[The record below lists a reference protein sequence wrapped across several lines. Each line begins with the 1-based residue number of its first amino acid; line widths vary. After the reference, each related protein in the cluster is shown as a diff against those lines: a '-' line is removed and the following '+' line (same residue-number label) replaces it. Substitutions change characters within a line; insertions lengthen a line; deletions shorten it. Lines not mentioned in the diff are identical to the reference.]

1 MQKKYLRILLLVC
14 LPIFV
19 LALAYFI
26 LKLIA
31 VNGAVDRFQKFYS
44 QLDGEEK
51 DKFVFQ
57 LTNDSAYNAE
67 QNRYAYY
74 HAQLEAANSDSVVLC
89 VDIPDSTAM
98 LLIKG
103 VTVHTAKIDRFRVSS
118 FFTKIDQRILYK
130 ALSYP
135 FRVERQTSSIPKV
148 PLMIKIAP
156 KDTSEYTPDIVPD
169 TTDINPVNYV
179 LEAKPG
185 LLIYV
190 YETPN
195 NQSSVSFNGVI
206 TDIKDRTTILLD
218 DLQRIAHFRK
228 LVYRPSI
235 TLRLNRKDAKIIFRA
250 IPHDALIILKLS

>member
-1 MQKKYLRILLLVC
+1 MQKKFLKIFLLAC
-14 LPIFV
+14 LPIFA
-19 LALAYFI
+19 LALVYFI
-26 LKLIA
+26 LKLVA

-44 QLDGEEK
+44 QLDGD
-51 DKFVFQ
+51 DKSNAVFQ

-67 QNRYAYY
+67 QNSYAYY

-89 VDIPDSTAM
+89 INFPDSTAT

-103 VTVHTAKIDRFRVSS
+103 VTVHTAKIDRYRVSN

-169 TTDINPVNYV
+169 TTDVNPVYFL
-179 LEAKPG
+179 LETKPG
-185 LLIYV
+185 MLVYF
-190 YETPN
+190 YETPK
-195 NQSSVSFNGVI
+195 NQSRISFNGVI
-206 TDIKDRTTILLD
+206 TDIKDRTAILLD
-218 DLQRIAHFRK
+218 DLQRIVHFRK
-228 LVYRPSI
+228 LDYKPSI

-250 IPHDALIILKLS
+250 IPNDALIILKLS